1 MHTSTQDLNE
11 LALRYR
17 RLFEAAQDGIL
28 ILNHPEC
35 LITDANPYITNL
47 LGYSREEL
55 TGVPLWES
63 QLFEDRTK
71 AKTAMNTLLQEGYVR
86 YDDMD
91 LIAKNGNKLP
101 TEFICNTYALDGIR
115 VTQCNIRDQA
125 ARKAAEA
132 ALAQEKIKLVD
143 QIRATVNS
151 LSNVIE
157 ARDPFTAGHQ
167 TRVAHLAGAIAREMD
182 LPSSVMDGLQFAC
195 QIHDIGKIAIPAEI
209 LTKPSA
215 LTTLESAMLRGH
227 VQSGYDILRPL
238 ILPWPVAKIVLEHH
252 ERLDGSGYPNALKG
266 DAISIEAK
274 VLAVADTV
282 EAMSSDRPYR
292 QAIGLNA
299 ALSEIETN
307 KGLLYDK
314 DAVDACLTLFRRGY
328 QFPVVAH
335 TRNLRLSEP

>member
-1 MHTSTQDLNE
+1 MHTSTEELNE

-63 QLFEDRTK
+63 RLFEDHAK
-71 AKTAMNTLLQEGYVR
+71 AKTAMDTLLRAGYVR

-91 LIAKNGNKLP
+91 LIAKDGHKLP
-101 TEFICNTYALDGIR
+101 TEFICNTYALDGIQ
-115 VTQCNIRDQA
+115 VTQCNIRDQSA
-125 ARKAAEA
+125 QKAAEA
-132 ALAQEKIKLVD
+132 ALAQEKNNLVD
-143 QIRATVNS
+143 QIHATVNS

-167 TRVAHLAGAIAREMD
+167 TRVADLAVAIAREMK
-182 LPSSVMDGLQFAC
+182 LSSEVVDGLEFAC

-227 VQSGYDILRPL
+227 VQSGFDILRPL
-238 ILPWPVAKIVLEHH
+238 TLPWPVAKIVLEHH

-266 DAISIEAK
+266 DAICLEAK
-274 VLAVADTV
+274 ILAVADTV

-292 QAIGLNA
+292 PAIGLSA
-299 ALSEIETN
+299 ALSEIEHH
-307 KGLLYDK
+307 KGSLYDEE
-314 DAVDACLTLFRRGY
+314 AVNACLVLFQRGY
-328 QFPVVAH
+328 QFPSVTH
-335 TRNLRLSEP
+335 SRHQRLPGL